1 MADENEQSYPDVYVF
16 FPQAAPDIVQ
26 QVQRTS
32 GEGGPV
38 RFVASVTGSFDAIA
52 VVEVEP
58 DREKESPLAALPST
72 IAKYFGG
79 NVKGD
84 PPKAVPLINGPL
96 WLRHTR
102 QYPQL
107 AFVGIRVQP
116 GRARQVLG
124 LTSVVPGYNGSAIVA
139 GPYDVF
145 VEIGTQS
152 FDQLKHRPLEAL
164 HQVRGIQ
171 WSESFIVTDY
181 YYRGPRK

>member
-1 MADENEQSYPDVYVF
+1 DVYVF

-102 QYPQL
+102 QYPPL
-107 AFVGIRVQP
+107 AFVGIRVQHGP
-116 GRARQVLG
+116 GRSELANGVEPLQHRQGVPELLVCLFLLPRANQRIGKLG
-124 LTSVVPGYNGSAIVA
+124 FGDRGFPRRLQGAKSGGRPTQHRRGLVVVAAGQRGSAFQA
-139 GPYDVF
+139 
-145 VEIGTQS
+145 
-152 FDQLKHRPLEAL
+152 
-164 HQVRGIQ
+164 
-171 WSESFIVTDY
+171 
-181 YYRGPRK
+181 

>member
-116 GRARQVLG
+116 GRARPQSPAAWCRPSSAAWPARPRRGRAAARASSRARG
-124 LTSVVPGYNGSAIVA
+124 LRGS
-139 GPYDVF
+139 
-145 VEIGTQS
+145 
-152 FDQLKHRPLEAL
+152 
-164 HQVRGIQ
+164 
-171 WSESFIVTDY
+171 
-181 YYRGPRK
+181 